1 MKVRFT
7 INGDTASFATVDL
20 SGQVVDSVTV
30 IKSWTAYAANVTTFG
45 ASGATVADGSATV
58 AVNGPHPPYTFLWS
72 NAATSAT
79 TSNLLP
85 GAYTVSI
92 TDANGCVRV
101 DSAFVWSTV
110 SSSAMV
116 NSQIQ
121 IYPNPFHDRCRID
134 FPNPGHQP
142 CTLAMYDTAGKQ
154 VRSIGGS
161 LPGQSGLNRATS
173 KREFTCCVFVER
185 AFP

>member
-1 MKVRFT
+1 
-7 INGDTASFATVDL
+7 
-20 SGQVVDSVTV
+20 VTV

-79 TSNLLP
+79 ASNLLP
-85 GAYTVSI
+85 GTYSVSI

-110 SSSAMV
+110 DNVAPST
-116 NSQIQ
+116 SQIQ

-142 CTLAMYDTAGKQ
+142 CTLEMYDISGKQ
-154 VRSIGGS
+154 VRSLEGITSGSIGIESGDLEAGIYLLRIRGKGVS
-161 LPGQSGLNRATS
+161 LTGKVILR
-173 KREFTCCVFVER
+173 
-185 AFP
+185 